1 MKSEMDPFNDTEIDI
16 IQKEYYLS
24 RFNITKVCNSEVGQK
39 ISSLIEWIEPLSVH
53 ARNPFSLLSCPVF
66 FDKSVLMSRFPQYA
80 KSINSTD
87 KINVDHVLIQLQ
99 SPSHL
104 DNESFLKRGVN
115 FHHGHRGSGG
125 RAFNYLFDAG
135 TSTFESSLWWFL
147 CTYLER
153 NITFDQI
160 YGWEKTLLEPDNF
173 WEQVPLKI
181 RSRYHFYNTAMSS
194 NVSHGNS
201 VLRIIEEIAT
211 ENDFVSFKLD
221 IDSPEHEIPSA
232 LHLLRNTKLHSL
244 VDEFFFELHFRCEVY
259 MYCGWGWQL
268 PDEQHGLKL
277 NRLSALE
284 LFQNLRYAG
293 IRSHFWP

>member
-1 MKSEMDPFNDTEIDI
+1 MDTEG
-16 IQKEYYLS
+16 
-24 RFNITKVCNSEVGQK
+24 VEV
-39 ISSLIEWIEPLSVH
+39 E
-53 ARNPFSLLSCPVF
+53 LL
-66 FDKSVLMSRFPQYA
+66 
-80 KSINSTD
+80 T
-87 KINVDHVLIQLQ
+87 
-99 SPSHL
+99 
-104 DNESFLKRGVN
+104 
-115 FHHGHRGSGG
+115 
-125 RAFNYLFDAG
+125 
-135 TSTFESSLWWFL
+135 
-147 CTYLER
+147 TYLMLVLQHS
-153 NITFDQI
+153 NLH
-160 YGWEKTLLEPDNF
+160 YGGFCAHTLREILHLIKYWEKSLLEPDNF

-268 PDEQHGLKL
+268 PDEQYGLKL

-284 LFQNLRYAG
+284 LFQNLRFVG